1 MNRGRPLPQEKL
13 ELVGQL
19 LDDGWSF
26 MEITRTHGIHYKAL
40 NKYFPG
46 RAWTRQQV
54 SEQGML
60 VRTLKIE
67 RAIRIVPAA
76 H

>member
-1 MNRGRPLPQEKL
+1 MSSGRPLSQEKI

-40 NKYFPG
+40 NKYYPG
-46 RAWTRQQV
+46 RAWTRRQI

-60 VRTLKIE
+60 VRSLKIE
-67 RAIRIVPAA
+67 RVVRHVPAA